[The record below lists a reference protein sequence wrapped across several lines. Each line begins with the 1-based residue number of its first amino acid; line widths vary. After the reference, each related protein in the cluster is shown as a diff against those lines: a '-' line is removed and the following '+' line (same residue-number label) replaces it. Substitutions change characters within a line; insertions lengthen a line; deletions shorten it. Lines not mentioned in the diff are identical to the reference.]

1 MPSYNFRLTD
11 DLTVPI
17 QAANQEDALKILK
30 AEIAKREASPAFD
43 QFYFDY
49 EKGLKN
55 KKTTFFIRHSRR
67 TRSSR

>member
-1 MPSYNFRLTD
+1 MPTYNFRLTD

-30 AEIAKREASPAFD
+30 AEIAKQEASPAFD

-55 KKTTFFIRHSRR
+55 KKLLSTFGLG
-67 TRSSR
+67 

>member
-1 MPSYNFRLTD
+1 MLKEYENAQKNFYA
-11 DLTVPI
+11 I
-17 QAANQEDALKILK
+17 G

-55 KKTTFFIRHSRR
+55 KNRLKINMEG
-67 TRSSR
+67 